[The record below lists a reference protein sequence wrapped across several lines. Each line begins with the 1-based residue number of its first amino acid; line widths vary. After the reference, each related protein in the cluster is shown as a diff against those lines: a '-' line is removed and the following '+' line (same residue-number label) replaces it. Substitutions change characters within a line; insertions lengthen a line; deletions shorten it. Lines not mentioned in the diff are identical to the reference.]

1 MIFSGLF
8 SAAKRTKPLVL
19 HIDDSSL
26 IIAMTKD
33 IITQLGMDEITA
45 LDADT
50 GIKLAGERMPD
61 LILMDT
67 MMPGKDGCQAVLEL
81 KTNDKTRGI
90 PIIMLTGSDQ
100 ISSVEKALNH
110 GASAYLVKPVV
121 LERLKAKI
129 DSVLK
134 RPPEGPAAK

>member
-1 MIFSGLF
+1 MIFSGF
-8 SAAKRTKPLVL
+8 FAAKRTKPLVL

-26 IIAMTKD
+26 IIAMTQG
-33 IITQLGMDEITA
+33 IIAQLGMDGISA
-45 LDADT
+45 LDADS
-50 GIKLAGERMPD
+50 GIKLARERLPD

-81 KTNDKTRGI
+81 KVDEKTRGI

-100 ISSVEKALNH
+100 ISSVEKALNN

-121 LERLKAKI
+121 LERLKAKV
-129 DSVLK
+129 DAVLK
-134 RPPEGPAAK
+134 RAPEGPAAK

>member
-8 SAAKRTKPLVL
+8 SAKRTKPLVL

-26 IIAMTKD
+26 IIAMTQG
-33 IITQLGMDEITA
+33 IIAQLGMDGISA
-45 LDADT
+45 LDADS
-50 GIKLAGERMPD
+50 GIKLARERLPD

-81 KTNDKTRGI
+81 KTDEKTRGI

-121 LERLKAKI
+121 MERLKAKV
-129 DSVLK
+129 DAVLK
-134 RPPEGPAAK
+134 RAPEGPAAK

>member
-8 SAAKRTKPLVL
+8 AAKRTKPLVL

-26 IIAMTKD
+26 IIAMTQG
-33 IITQLGMDEITA
+33 IIAQLGMDGISA
-45 LDADT
+45 LDADS
-50 GIKLAGERMPD
+50 GIKLARERLPD

-81 KTNDKTRGI
+81 KVDEKTRGI

-100 ISSVEKALNH
+100 ISSVEKALNN

-121 LERLKAKI
+121 LERLKAKV
-129 DSVLK
+129 DAVLK
-134 RPPEGPAAK
+134 RAPEGPAAK